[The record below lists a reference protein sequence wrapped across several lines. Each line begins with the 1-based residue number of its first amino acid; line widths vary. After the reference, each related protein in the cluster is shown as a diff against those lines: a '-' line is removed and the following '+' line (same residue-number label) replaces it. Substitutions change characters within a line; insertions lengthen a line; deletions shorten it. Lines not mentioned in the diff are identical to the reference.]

1 MQRFELSL
9 NDTNKLLTREPLL
22 IVRLPILKPCLP
34 NTMRPVRMKPYQDC
48 TFSLCITLE
57 LDDDI
62 LDLLKL
68 DYLSWLRL
76 PGEVLQIDPPYS
88 TMGETLVEISS
99 HVHYHQMDIE
109 LQANDIF

>member
-1 MQRFELSL
+1 LRI
-9 NDTNKLLTREPLL
+9 P
-22 IVRLPILKPCLP
+22 
-34 NTMRPVRMKPYQDC
+34 
-48 TFSLCITLE
+48 LE
-57 LDDDI
+57 LDDDV

-76 PGEVLQIDPPYS
+76 PGEVLRIAPPYS
-88 TMGETLVEISS
+88 TMRETLVEISS